1 MEAGIPLE
9 ASEKKGYSPL
19 MIILS
24 LLLVVEVARTV
35 YMVKKKG
42 KTVKE
47 SLQDDLKLLAS
58 PTAVVAILGFLT
70 GVMEFV
76 IANNVKQHGFP
87 DSLKSGKI
95 FSLPP
100 KQDLIQT
107 ATIILVVSSITGV
120 LTELALGKIK
130 EEKELSARLMG

>member
-19 MIILS
+19 MIILT

-42 KTVKE
+42 KKVNE
-47 SLQDDLKLLAS
+47 SLKDDLKLLGS
-58 PTAVVAILGFLT
+58 PVAVVAILGFVT

-76 IANNVKQHGFP
+76 IASNIKQHGFP

-95 FSLPP
+95 FSIPP

-107 ATIILVVSSITGV
+107 ATIILVVSTITGV
-120 LTELALGKIK
+120 LTDFTLRKVQ
-130 EEKELSARLMG
+130 EETLSAKLMG

>member
-19 MIILS
+19 MIILT

-42 KTVKE
+42 KTVNE
-47 SLQDDLKLLAS
+47 SLKDDLKLLAS
-58 PTAVVAILGFLT
+58 PVAIVAILGFVT

-76 IANNVKQHGFP
+76 IASNIKQHGFP

-95 FSLPP
+95 FSIPP

-107 ATIILVVSSITGV
+107 ATIILVVSTITGV
-120 LTELALGKIK
+120 LTDFTLKK
-130 EEKELSARLMG
+130 VKDQELSARLMG

>member
-1 MEAGIPLE
+1 MEAGIQLE

-19 MIILS
+19 MIILI

-42 KTVKE
+42 KTVKG
-47 SLQDDLKLLAS
+47 SLQDDVKLLGT
-58 PTAVVAILGFLT
+58 PTAIVAVIGFVT

-76 IANNVKQHGFP
+76 IASNVKQHGFP

-95 FSLPP
+95 FTLPP

-120 LTELALGKIK
+120 LTELALGKVR
-130 EEKELSARLMG
+130 EETLSAKLMG